1 MLTIILQAIVN
12 IFGSIVMGLL
22 SILPDTPFQFS
33 TTNWP
38 EWVQCIGVVIP
49 VAGMISH
56 AIAFAGAVAVY
67 YGIRWILRFV
77 RAIQ

>member
-12 IFGSIVMGLL
+12 FFGTVVMGLL
-22 SILPDTPFQFS
+22 SILPDTPFQFE
-33 TTNWP
+33 TANWP

-56 AIAFAGAVAVY
+56 AMAFAGAAAIY
-67 YGIRWILRFV
+67 YGIRWVLRFV